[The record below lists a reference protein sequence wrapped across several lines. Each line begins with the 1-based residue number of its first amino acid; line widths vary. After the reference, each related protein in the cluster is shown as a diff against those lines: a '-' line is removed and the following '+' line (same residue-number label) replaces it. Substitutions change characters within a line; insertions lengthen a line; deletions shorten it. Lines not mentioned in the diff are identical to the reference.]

1 MSSIVVSGDTSGAI
15 TIAAPAVAGTNTLTL
30 PAATGT
36 LLTTA
41 STAVVTQAML
51 STNVAGNGPAF
62 SAYGT
67 ALQSAS
73 NATFTKIA
81 YNTEEFDT
89 ASYYDSTTNYRF
101 TPLIAGYYQ
110 FNATIGSSNAV
121 TGFVGLSFYKNG
133 SRFKDGTFGTNGN
146 NGPICSGSA
155 LIYLNGS
162 TDYVEVFG
170 YQNSGTSLNI
180 GSSGANFAFSGAL
193 IRSA

>member
-1 MSSIVVSGDTSGAI
+1 MASTISAGTTSGTALNLTGDTTGNLAFTTQAGAN
-15 TIAAPAVAGTNTLTL
+15 TISVPNT
-30 PAATGT
+30 TGT
-36 LLTTA
+36 LALT
-41 STAVVTQAML
+41 SQL
-51 STNVAGNGPAF
+51 PVAGPAF

-180 GSSGANFAFSGAL
+180 GSAGVNFAFSGAL
-193 IRSA
+193 ERTA

>member
-1 MSSIVVSGDTSGAI
+1 MSSIIVSGDTSGAI
-15 TIAAPAVAGTNTLTL
+15 TIAAPAVSGTNTLTL
-30 PAATGT
+30 PASTGT
-36 LLTTA
+36 VALT
-41 STAVVTQAML
+41 SQL
-51 STNVAGNGPAF
+51 PVAGPAF

-180 GSSGANFAFSGAL
+180 GSASASFAFSGAL
-193 IRSA
+193 IRTA